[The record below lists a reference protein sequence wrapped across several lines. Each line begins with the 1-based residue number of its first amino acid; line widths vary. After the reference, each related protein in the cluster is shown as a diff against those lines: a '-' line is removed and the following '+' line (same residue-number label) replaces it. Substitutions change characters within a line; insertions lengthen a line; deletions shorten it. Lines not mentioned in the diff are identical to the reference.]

1 MTELNCS
8 FTLISSAVISTVLN
22 VDFSGFGITDFGKFP
37 EADWLAHWCGEDV
50 DLFIRD
56 QTG

>member
-1 MTELNCS
+1 M
-8 FTLISSAVISTVLN
+8 LISSAIISTVLN

-56 QTG
+56 QTS